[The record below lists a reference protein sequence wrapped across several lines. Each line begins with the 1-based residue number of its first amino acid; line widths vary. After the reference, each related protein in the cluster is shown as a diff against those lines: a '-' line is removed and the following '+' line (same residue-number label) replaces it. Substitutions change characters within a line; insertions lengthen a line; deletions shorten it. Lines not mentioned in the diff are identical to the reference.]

1 MAGTESHI
9 RDGAGRGAEA
19 MMSLP
24 FFGVF
29 LALAATLMG
38 QRMAA
43 LALWVLSV
51 ATMLVL
57 FRLHVTDPLNI
68 AL

>member
-1 MAGTESHI
+1 
-9 RDGAGRGAEA
+9 

-29 LALAATLMG
+29 LALAATLMS